1 MGSNLRP
8 LVILCIDDQTSLLLA
23 RTLVL
28 QNEGYSVLAA
38 SSAAEGLRKFR
49 EMQVD
54 LVISDHL
61 LGGTTGAEIAAQ
73 MKREKPEIPIIL
85 ISGVSEIP
93 MMYLTVLEQ
102 NKQGVSKM
110 SEWASWVTFKGK
122 ERRHSVQVNTT

>member
-85 ISGVSEIP
+85 LSGASEIP
-93 MMYLTVLEQ
+93 EGAQHVDLFLSKLEGPVVMLQ
-102 NKQGVSKM
+102 EISKLLKRGN
-110 SEWASWVTFKGK
+110 ATAAGK
-122 ERRHSVQVNTT
+122 

>member
-93 MMYLTVLEQ
+93 EGAQHVDLFLSKLEGPVVMLQ
-102 NKQGVSKM
+102 EISKLLKRGN
-110 SEWASWVTFKGK
+110 ATAAGK
-122 ERRHSVQVNTT
+122 

>member
-8 LVILCIDDQTSLLLA
+8 LVILCIDDQTSLLSA

-93 MMYLTVLEQ
+93 EGAQHVDLFLSKLEGPVVMLQ
-102 NKQGVSKM
+102 EISKLL
-110 SEWASWVTFKGK
+110 SRGNATAAGK
-122 ERRHSVQVNTT
+122 

>member
-49 EMQVD
+49 ETQVD
-54 LVISDHL
+54 LVMSDHL

-73 MKREKPEIPIIL
+73 MKREKPEIPIIIL
-85 ISGVSEIP
+85 SGVSEIP
-93 MMYLTVLEQ
+93 EGAQHVDLFLSKLEGPVVMLQ
-102 NKQGVSKM
+102 EISKLLKCRN
-110 SEWASWVTFKGK
+110 ATAAGK
-122 ERRHSVQVNTT
+122 